1 MRCARYGASM
11 PRSSSS
17 DVLLGF
23 AHRGGMADA
32 PENSLEAF
40 QKALAA
46 GANGL
51 ESDVWLNAAGEP
63 VLHHGK
69 PERLRDNPLSLAS
82 LFVECGTDFDL
93 SLDLKGTGT
102 AEATVQACRVAGF
115 DVRRLWLCAGLGT
128 CARLRQWDAEVRLV
142 CDMGWTDALW
152 RRKRAFAR
160 VADAGVDA
168 VNLRHGRWTR
178 SFVAQ
183 AHEAGLLAFAW
194 DINRRFTLRL
204 ALRRGVDGVYSDHVR
219 LLHDARE
226 LSARRVSG

>member
-1 MRCARYGASM
+1 M

-51 ESDVWLNAAGEP
+51 ESDVWLSASGEP

-69 PERLRDNPLSLAS
+69 PERLRDHPLSLAS
-82 LFVECGTDFDL
+82 LFAECGTDFDL
-93 SLDLKGTGT
+93 SLDLKGARPAERTGDVV
-102 AEATVQACRVAGF
+102 AEATVTACRAAGF

-128 CARLRQWDAEVRLV
+128 CSRLRAWDADVRLV

-152 RRKRAFAR
+152 RRSSAIAR
-160 VADAGVDA
+160 LAEAGVDA

-219 LLHDARE
+219 LLHDAVQ
-226 LSARRVSG
+226 LSARRVGG